1 MGIPMGLQYSITAIG
16 SVILQTAVNGL
27 GSLVVATVT
36 AGSKISMFLS
46 CPFDALGSTMA
57 TYAGQNVGAKKL
69 ERVSEGIKSSLK
81 IGSIYSI
88 IAFIISVFFGKTIAL
103 LFVNGSEV
111 ELLSMVKKYLIITA
125 AFYIPLCFVNVVR
138 FTIQGMGY
146 STFAICAGVC
156 EMVARTVCGF
166 VLVPIFGFTAVCL
179 ASPIAWICADAFLI
193 PGYISVLKKMKKEFK
208 ISSKESIEITKEIEN
223 TAT

>member
-1 MGIPMGLQYSITAIG
+1 M
-16 SVILQTAVNGL
+16 V
-27 GSLVVATVT
+27 
-36 AGSKISMFLS
+36 SK
-46 CPFDALGSTMA
+46 
-57 TYAGQNVGAKKL
+57 Q
-69 ERVSEGIKSSLK
+69 
-81 IGSIYSI
+81 
-88 IAFIISVFFGKTIAL
+88 
-103 LFVNGSEV
+103 
-111 ELLSMVKKYLIITA
+111 LIITA

-193 PGYISVLKKMKKEFK
+193 PGYISVFNKMKRIVK
-208 ISSKESIEITKEIEN
+208 ILDNEKNNNSLEINKVMN
-223 TAT
+223 